1 MSERKLREVFSRVGQ
16 ETAEVTG
23 LREGVLR
30 AFVTLPF
37 DSDKNRRKAGKGNE
51 PIKWYINNYL
61 RERNWYEIKR

>member
-1 MSERKLREVFSRVGQ
+1 MSERKLKEVFSREGQ
-16 ETAEVTG
+16 ETAEVFG
-23 LREGVLR
+23 VRKEVLR
-30 AFVTLPF
+30 AYVTLQF